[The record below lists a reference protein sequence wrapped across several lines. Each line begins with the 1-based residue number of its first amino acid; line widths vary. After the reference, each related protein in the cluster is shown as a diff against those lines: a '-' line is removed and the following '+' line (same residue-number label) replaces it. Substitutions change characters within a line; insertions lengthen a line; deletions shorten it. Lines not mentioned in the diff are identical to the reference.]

1 MLDALANAMGAKP
14 KVVKRFVEALEKVL
28 VKELKETG
36 SAKIPRV
43 VVMKKA
49 MKTARPERER
59 KVFGTIKKGSG
70 ETRDGRVQSRASET
84 VDRPTL
90 LAARSWLRLK
100 IWQVRNRV

>member
-1 MLDALANAMGAKP
+1 MRAGAFLDALANAMGAKP
-14 KVVKRFVEALEKVL
+14 KVVKRFIEALEKVL

-59 KVFGTIKKGSG
+59 KVFGTIKK
-70 ETRDGRVQSRASET
+70 VPA
-84 VDRPTL
+84 RPEMVVYK
-90 LAARSWLRLK
+90 AALPKQLTD
-100 IWQVRNRV
+100 QLF